1 MAWSASQSSKHYIT
15 FFFFFFF
22 QGTVTLSRKIVQKV
36 LKRVGYTI
44 DIIDYVTGIGNSSR
58 EQYIRAGDNPCRID
72 LPKNHKNAPK
82 INKKWP
88 KIEHFSNTFDNIYL
102 TKTLRSLK
110 IGYPSGPALLLT
122 VDSDNKLLQSV
133 FEAF

>member
-1 MAWSASQSSKHYIT
+1 MSVSIIIMLERERDSARYLGGWSHTSGMKRGEKSK
-15 FFFFFFF
+15 
-22 QGTVTLSRKIVQKV
+22 SRTI
-36 LKRVGYTI
+36 RVALI
-44 DIIDYVTGIGNSSR
+44 
-58 EQYIRAGDNPCRID
+58 C
-72 LPKNHKNAPK
+72 PKNHKNAPK
-82 INKKWP
+82 IHKKWP

-122 VDSDNKLLQSV
+122 VDSDNKLLPSV

>member
-1 MAWSASQSSKHYIT
+1 MLMRVDDISLHTNKHT
-15 FFFFFFF
+15 WVHGFL
-22 QGTVTLSRKIVQKV
+22 VV
-36 LKRVGYTI
+36 LISVGI

-58 EQYIRAGDNPCRID
+58 EQYIRAGHVDNPCRID

-110 IGYPSGPALLLT
+110 IGYPSGPVLLLT
-122 VDSDNKLLQSV
+122 VGSDNKLLLSV

>member
-1 MAWSASQSSKHYIT
+1 MA
-15 FFFFFFF
+15 
-22 QGTVTLSRKIVQKV
+22 
-36 LKRVGYTI
+36 
-44 DIIDYVTGIGNSSR
+44 
-58 EQYIRAGDNPCRID
+58 
-72 LPKNHKNAPK
+72 
-82 INKKWP
+82 

-122 VDSDNKLLQSV
+122 VDSDNKLLPSV

>member
-1 MAWSASQSSKHYIT
+1 MNNKIT
-15 FFFFFFF
+15 LMWV
-22 QGTVTLSRKIVQKV
+22 GVQYALLVEDTARHSGKFLFDLAV
-36 LKRVGYTI
+36 YYGPLYTGI

-58 EQYIRAGDNPCRID
+58 EQYIRAGQSVSHWFAQ
-72 LPKNHKNAPK
+72 KTTK

-122 VDSDNKLLQSV
+122 VDSDNKLLPSV